1 MKPDAER
8 RLAPV
13 SLLGFVRRV
22 MSFVN
27 EWDGRSKPTRSELE
41 RISQWWNES
50 ADCCP
55 EAVAMDIRF
64 VYPSANSMRAM
75 VRGEA

>member
-1 MKPDAER
+1 
-8 RLAPV
+8 
-13 SLLGFVRRV
+13 

-27 EWDGRSKPTRSELE
+27 EWDGRNKPTQIELE
-41 RISQWWNES
+41 RIAQWWNES

-64 VYPSANSMRAM
+64 VYPTADSMMAM
-75 VRGEA
+75 VKARGITKCHTEQESDVRA